1 MKTNENGIYDART
14 LGLPKMLILGLQ
26 HMFAMFG
33 ATILVPVL
41 VNTYF
46 HGEGLSIQVTLFC
59 AGIGTLLFHLMT
71 RFKVPAF
78 LGSSFAFL
86 GGFQTVANL
95 DTGIFANMSYGE
107 KLPYACGGVSGII
120 PDHQGHWRTP
130 GYAFPSAGCNR
141 PNHHLYRTEPCTFC
155 DLQRLQ

>member
-71 RFKVPAF
+71 RFF
-78 LGSSFAFL
+78 FRL
-86 GGFQTVANL
+86 
-95 DTGIFANMSYGE
+95 
-107 KLPYACGGVSGII
+107 SGWF
-120 PDHQGHWRTP
+120 PDSRKSGH
-130 GYAFPSAGCNR
+130 G
-141 PNHHLYRTEPCTFC
+141 HLCRHE
-155 DLQRLQ
+155 LR

>member
-59 AGIGTLLFHLMT
+59 AGIGNAAL
-71 RFKVPAF
+71 PPDDQIQ
-78 LGSSFAFL
+78 S
-86 GGFQTVANL
+86 
-95 DTGIFANMSYGE
+95 TGISRFFFR
-107 KLPYACGGVSGII
+107 LSGWF
-120 PDHQGHWRTP
+120 PDSRKSGH
-130 GYAFPSAGCNR
+130 G
-141 PNHHLYRTEPCTFC
+141 HLCRHE
-155 DLQRLQ
+155 LR